1 MVILDPVVQDDLVW
15 RRMIVCDAE
24 MINGIGGGM
33 VGRRY
38 LGVPRAV
45 ISPYNPDGDC
55 GIHVGR

>member
-33 VGRRY
+33 AGRRN
-38 LGVPRAV
+38 LGVPRAM
-45 ISPYNPDGDC
+45 IS
-55 GIHVGR
+55 IHHSGRTLNDIDI